1 MKKAYDN
8 WMHVIE
14 YDGNSLLSSKV
25 HRDSGSLGSGI
36 KTGPHVYLSSTD
48 PQLSLPSLPS
58 FPVAVPPEQPSM
70 NPGHV
75 VGGKKLMNLIIYRSR
90 YAISSQYLVNDD
102 MPVCAGFT
110 Y

>member
-1 MKKAYDN
+1 MTKAYDN

-36 KTGPHVYLSSTD
+36 KTGPHAYFSSND
-48 PQLSLPSLPS
+48 HQLSLPTSL
-58 FPVAVPPEQPSM
+58 PVAVPPEQPSM

-75 VGGKKLMNLIIYRSR
+75 VGGRILIDQINH
-90 YAISSQYLVNDD
+90 IS
-102 MPVCAGFT
+102 VCSILPISC
-110 Y
+110 

>member
-36 KTGPHVYLSSTD
+36 KTGPHVYVSSTD
-48 PQLSLPSLPS
+48 HQLSLPTLPS
-58 FPVAVPPEQPSM
+58 FPVAVTPGQPSM
-70 NPGHV
+70 DPGHV
-75 VGGKKLMNLIIYRSR
+75 VGGRILVDLIIHRSR
-90 YAISSQYLVNDD
+90 YAISFQYLINDD
-102 MPVCAGFT
+102 MPVRASFT
-110 Y
+110 